1 MIAMTIDSQTLKSS
15 GSEIITPQMS
25 EIKAMIA
32 QTFMQRNQLKNEMQ
46 SWYEMHPK
54 EHFPNMKNLILVD
67 SKLSELDS
75 CYKKLW
81 DYNNSKD
88 YAS

>member
-1 MIAMTIDSQTLKSS
+1 MIAMPIDSQTLKSI
-15 GSEIITPQMS
+15 GDEIITPQMS

-46 SWYEMHPK
+46 SWYEIHPK
-54 EHFPNMKNLILVD
+54 EHFPNMKSLILID

-81 DYNNSKD
+81 DYNNTRAFTS
-88 YAS
+88 